1 LPTTRNE
8 NKKSLPKFK
17 RTSLQNFTK
26 LLFIKII
33 FQFKLLQPILFI
45 RMNDPLAPD
54 VFFFQ
59 TLLLP
64 FFSQLANLRW

>member
-26 LLFIKII
+26 LLF
-33 FQFKLLQPILFI
+33 
-45 RMNDPLAPD
+45 R
-54 VFFFQ
+54 
-59 TLLLP
+59 
-64 FFSQLANLRW
+64 